1 MSASASGVDCDGFD
15 TTVSIAF
22 HLLMFFRMKTFSFIL
37 QTYKK
42 SLINNISYQFF
53 CNFAIKSHTANFS
66 ISDMADHTFVTGQF
80 VRIDQTLANAGD
92 RAVAA
97 LLDLVVVVMIA
108 SSLSMLLLPL
118 WDEGELQFLIY
129 VILYVLPLL
138 LYNFLSEWLMKGRTL
153 GKMALGLQVVGGD
166 GSVPSV
172 LSLFYRWV
180 FFLVEGYTG
189 FGLVM
194 MLFTKNNQRLGD
206 LAGGT
211 YVVKLKNVWLG
222 NAYVNSLA
230 DFPPGYQPV
239 YPQAAELSQ
248 RQMEVIQDAYFT
260 HGADSE
266 SMRVE
271 LAQKVC
277 EQLHLSVSGINTYQ
291 FFGQLAY
298 DYRFMLAKENA

>member
-1 MSASASGVDCDGFD
+1 
-15 TTVSIAF
+15 
-22 HLLMFFRMKTFSFIL
+22 
-37 QTYKK
+37 
-42 SLINNISYQFF
+42 
-53 CNFAIKSHTANFS
+53 
-66 ISDMADHTFVTGQF
+66 MADHTFVTGQF

-97 LLDLVVVVMIA
+97 LLDLIVVVMIA

-298 DYRFMLAKENA
+298 DYRVMLAKENA

>member
-1 MSASASGVDCDGFD
+1 
-15 TTVSIAF
+15 
-22 HLLMFFRMKTFSFIL
+22 
-37 QTYKK
+37 
-42 SLINNISYQFF
+42 
-53 CNFAIKSHTANFS
+53 
-66 ISDMADHTFVTGQF
+66 
-80 VRIDQTLANAGD
+80 
-92 RAVAA
+92 
-97 LLDLVVVVMIA
+97 
-108 SSLSMLLLPL
+108 
-118 WDEGELQFLIY
+118 
-129 VILYVLPLL
+129 
-138 LYNFLSEWLMKGRTL
+138 
-153 GKMALGLQVVGGD
+153 
-166 GSVPSV
+166 
-172 LSLFYRWV
+172 
-180 FFLVEGYTG
+180 
-189 FGLVM
+189 M